1 MPTELP
7 HVFIDADVLF
17 AGSASA
23 SEHGASLVVLRL
35 SEITL
40 IKAITS
46 EQVITEVER
55 NLTQKLPAALPAF
68 RLLVSR
74 CLTVVNNPPRAELVN
89 FAGLADI
96 KDLPILVTAVRE
108 QCSWLVFYNT
118 RPFQPGHP
126 DMTVLQPGAFIQRVR
141 HLLAHL

>member
-1 MPTELP
+1 M
-7 HVFIDADVLF
+7 
-17 AGSASA
+17 
-23 SEHGASLVVLRL
+23 VVLRL

-55 NLTQKLPAALPAF
+55 NLTQKLPASLPAF

-74 CLTVVNNPPRAELVN
+74 CLKVVNNPPRAELAN
-89 FAGLADI
+89 FAGLADG
-96 KDLPILVTAVRE
+96 KDLPILATAVRE
-108 QCSWLVFYNT
+108 QCPWLVSYNT
-118 RPFQPGHP
+118 RHFQPGHP
-126 DMTVLQPGAFIQRVR
+126 DVTVLQPGAFIQRVR